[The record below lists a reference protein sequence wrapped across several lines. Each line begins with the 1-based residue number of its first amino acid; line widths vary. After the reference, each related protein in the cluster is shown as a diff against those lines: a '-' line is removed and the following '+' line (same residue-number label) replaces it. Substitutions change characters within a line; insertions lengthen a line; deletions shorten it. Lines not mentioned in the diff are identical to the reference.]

1 MRTLLALLATLLL
14 ATPAFAERDFRIGT
28 ERFSEAEIL
37 DARGLPSMG
46 GEPVILVTLAQ
57 KAWPRLQKLTT
68 EFLGKPLPV
77 TVDGRTLA
85 TPLVRDAIADG
96 VFEISGLASLPES
109 ETLAKLISGK
119 PPLPDSLEE

>member
-1 MRTLLALLATLLL
+1 MRTFLALFATLLL
-14 ATPAFAERDFRIGT
+14 AAPALAERDFRIGA

-37 DARGLPSMG
+37 DARGLPSVG

-77 TVDGRTLA
+77 SIDGRPLA
-85 TPLVRDAIADG
+85 TPVVRDAIADG

-109 ETLAKLISGK
+109 EALAKLISGK
-119 PPLPDSLEE
+119 APLPDSLEE